1 MKPDKKDYRHI
12 ISEEGKMR
20 ALRRMVD
27 DCARRLK
34 EEELSAEEAQMV
46 IESVRK
52 KVLGLFPG
60 KEEQFE
66 LIYRSRFERILKEK
80 QRNSDDK

>member
-1 MKPDKKDYRHI
+1 MKPDKKDLRHI

-34 EEELSAEEAQMV
+34 EEELSADDAQAL

-80 QRNSDDK
+80 NIKDANK

>member
-1 MKPDKKDYRHI
+1 MKPKKPDYRHI

-34 EEELSAEEAQMV
+34 QEELTDAKAHEL

-80 QRNSDDK
+80 RKKG